1 MSKKEKVTEQ
11 KEQKVMTKYDLKM
24 QKRKEQ
30 KEKEL
35 REKRKSTIIGV
46 AILVALVCLVASFPI
61 RTYLA
66 VNQTYVTVA
75 GEKVSKLEFDY
86 NYNMLYNNYM
96 NTNGSYLSYFGVDL
110 SSNLDT
116 QMYDDTMT
124 WKDFFDKM
132 AIDNLKQSKA
142 ILAEAEAVGFTY
154 DTTEEYKNF
163 EESIKSTAEL
173 YGLSVNDYVKQVYG
187 SYATLNRI
195 SDLVKESMVVSAFY
209 NQKMEELAPTAEEI
223 QAYYESDTASYDS
236 VDYRLTTIEA
246 ELPTAPTELADTT
259 ATDAADT
266 TTDAATTETETY
278 QPSEAEIA
286 KAMEDAKVLADA
298 AEANVATEGELVEN
312 ATKSATLSQIRDWL
326 FDDARVAGDTTV
338 IEDSTNKQYYVIA
351 FEKRY
356 LDETPTADIRVIIT
370 AEDNGQTILDE
381 WKNGEATEDSF
392 AALCAEYSVDSS
404 ASEGGLMEGISK
416 SGLDEELSAWMFDA
430 ARVAG
435 DTVAITPEGDTYT
448 YVMYYVGQNDPEYK
462 ISIKDTLSSQTMSD
476 YINSLTEKITVED
489 PSKNIDYLWYEETVP
504 AETAAAE
511 AVETESAA
519 TAESVE
525 AETEATATTEAQ

>member
-163 EESIKSTAEL
+163 EESIKN
-173 YGLSVNDYVKQVYG
+173 YGNK
-187 SYATLNRI
+187 
-195 SDLVKESMVVSAFY
+195 
-209 NQKMEELAPTAEEI
+209 
-223 QAYYESDTASYDS
+223 
-236 VDYRLTTIEA
+236 IEH
-246 ELPTAPTELADTT
+246 
-259 ATDAADT
+259 
-266 TTDAATTETETY
+266 
-278 QPSEAEIA
+278 I
-286 KAMEDAKVLADA
+286 
-298 AEANVATEGELVEN
+298 
-312 ATKSATLSQIRDWL
+312 
-326 FDDARVAGDTTV
+326 
-338 IEDSTNKQYYVIA
+338 
-351 FEKRY
+351 
-356 LDETPTADIRVIIT
+356 
-370 AEDNGQTILDE
+370 
-381 WKNGEATEDSF
+381 DSF
-392 AALCAEYSVDSS
+392 V
-404 ASEGGLMEGISK
+404 
-416 SGLDEELSAWMFDA
+416 
-430 ARVAG
+430 
-435 DTVAITPEGDTYT
+435 
-448 YVMYYVGQNDPEYK
+448 
-462 ISIKDTLSSQTMSD
+462 
-476 YINSLTEKITVED
+476 
-489 PSKNIDYLWYEETVP
+489 
-504 AETAAAE
+504 E
-511 AVETESAA
+511 AVRRFPGIY
-519 TAESVE
+519 
-525 AETEATATTEAQ
+525 